1 MAAVWFIFH
10 GENGAFVVGFLFFG
24 FFFESGSCF
33 VDLKFNVLPQLGYVD
48 MYLRIPQ
55 VICSF
60 VRSCWNLI
68 LIHKCM

>member
-1 MAAVWFIFH
+1 
-10 GENGAFVVGFLFFG
+10 
-24 FFFESGSCF
+24 
-33 VDLKFNVLPQLGYVD
+33 
-48 MYLRIPQ
+48 MYPRIPQ